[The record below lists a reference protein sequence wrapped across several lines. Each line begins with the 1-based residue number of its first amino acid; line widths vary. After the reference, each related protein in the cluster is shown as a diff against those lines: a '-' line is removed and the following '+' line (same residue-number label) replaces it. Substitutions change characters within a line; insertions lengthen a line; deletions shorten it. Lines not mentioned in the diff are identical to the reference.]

1 MFRRMTWRRALG
13 SVAFLTL
20 ASACFDPKIPA
31 CLSCPTGEC
40 PSGQECVDGRCTAR
54 GETCAGETPETC
66 MDGRCCISGACFDA
80 SGSAA
85 PLVWLDWTSLR
96 PSNAPSGTPLELWF
110 DRSGL
115 EHHAAPFGGT
125 PLIGAS
131 TVSDTRVLR
140 MPAGN
145 ESLLAA
151 QPLDSRLRQLGSRH
165 FLVLVAASLSCNVTQ
180 DAYCFAVKWGEPYAS
195 SGLGLRGFMLRAI
208 SRDEAMAVFRGNT
221 SWSARTT
228 GLGLGCE
235 QFHLFGLRRVWGD
248 VSQLELR
255 LDGRVVAVTDIPADA
270 DGSTAPAPYAL
281 GGVGPCE
288 TFQGE
293 MAASV
298 VIDAALTDQQT
309 CELERFLLTQLSD
322 AGLMASGTA
331 PECP

>member
-1 MFRRMTWRRALG
+1 MIWRRALG

-40 PSGQECVDGRCTAR
+40 PSGQQCIQGRCAAR
-54 GETCAGETPETC
+54 GETCASESPETC
-66 MDGRCCISGACFDA
+66 TDERCCISGSCFDA

-96 PSNAPSGTPLELWF
+96 PSNAPSGTRLEVWF
-110 DRSGL
+110 DRSGFA
-115 EHHAAPFGGT
+115 HHAAPFGGA
-125 PLIGAS
+125 PVIGPS

-151 QPLDSRLRQLGSRH
+151 QALDSRLRQLGSRD

-180 DAYCFAVKWGEPYAS
+180 ADYCFAVKWGEPYAS
-195 SGLGLRGFMLRAI
+195 SGLGQRGFLLRAI
-208 SRDEAMAVFRGNT
+208 SRDEAMAVFRAT
-221 SWSARTT
+221 TTWSARTT

-235 QFHLFGLRRVWGD
+235 QFHLFGLRRVLGA

-255 LDGRVVAVTDIPADA
+255 LDGRVVATTDIPADA
-270 DGSTAPAPYAL
+270 DGSTAPTPYAL
-281 GGVGPCE
+281 GSSGHCE

-309 CELERFLLTQLSD
+309 CELERFLLMQLGRV
-322 AGLMASGTA
+322 GLVASGTA